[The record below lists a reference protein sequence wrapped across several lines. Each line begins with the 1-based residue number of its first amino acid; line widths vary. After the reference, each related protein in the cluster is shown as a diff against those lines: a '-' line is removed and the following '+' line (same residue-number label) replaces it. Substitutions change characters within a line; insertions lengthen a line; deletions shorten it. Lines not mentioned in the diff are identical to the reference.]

1 MIFFFIIILILLLNV
16 TNPLFQGLSFLVLLL
31 NMKWKYELKK
41 PVLKRF
47 YQRLFVILLGIIFM
61 NRLNW
66 CFDITLTH
74 MALSRLVCVCVCV
87 LISCPCREHLQYI
100 TSIKSFTQIPSF
112 QLWLRRTLCRDRDE
126 DASPPGCTF
135 AIFFSPPNSK
145 QLRGRL

>member
-1 MIFFFIIILILLLNV
+1 MSQTLCFRDCPF
-16 TNPLFQGLSFLVLLL
+16 LFSYWIWNR
-31 NMKWKYELKK
+31 NMNWNK

-47 YQRLFVILLGIIFM
+47 NQRLFILFGIIFM

-74 MALSRLVCVCVCV
+74 CILCVHMALSILVCMCVCV
-87 LISCPCREHLQYI
+87 LVSCPCREHLQYI

-112 QLWLRRTLCRDRDE
+112 QLWLRRTLCRDWDE

-135 AIFFSPPNSK
+135 GIFFSLPNSK